1 MGTQFAYIYDV
12 VILAVLAVAIFSGVR
27 RGFVS
32 AVISMAAVV
41 VGFLCAMAFST
52 PLSEAVYS
60 AAVEQPVNDA
70 VSSALD
76 ESMGS
81 LTLSGLSGMDYDSVK
96 ISGTPVSEIN
106 PDYSGTNKAVF
117 DLSSVDMTG
126 TGFENADLSMFG
138 FDGTEDMSSLNGRT
152 AEFTMEDINSKG
164 LGRLVTAQVI
174 AVQLKDSS
182 AFSEVSEY
190 IRTVGEAV
198 PAVFGGMADS
208 INSGEISALRSIVLI
223 MQDSSA
229 SVKTAVVEHIIRPGF
244 MLVAETIFF
253 VVIFVV
259 VSALLGIIA
268 ALAKVVNKI
277 PVIGKL
283 NGFLG
288 GCAGAVKGMLA
299 IFLLCIAVKMVVGMT
314 GGEVIMLNDTTIQ
327 STAVFRYIY
336 DIEFFKIG

>member
-1 MGTQFAYIYDV
+1 MGMQFAYIYDV
-12 VILAVLAVAIFSGVR
+12 VVVAVIAVAVFSGVR

-52 PLSEAVYS
+52 PLSEAVYT
-60 AAVEQPVNDA
+60 AAVEQPLNDA

-81 LTLSGLSGMDYDSVK
+81 LTLSGLSGMDYDNVK
-96 ISGTPVSEIN
+96 ISGTPVGDIV

-138 FDGTEDMSSLNGRT
+138 FDGTEDISSLNGKT
-152 AEFTMEDINSKG
+152 AEFTMEEINSKG

-174 AVQLKDSS
+174 AVSLKESS
-182 AFSEVSEY
+182 VFGDVSEY
-190 IRTVGEAV
+190 IRSVGEAV
-198 PAVFGGMADS
+198 PAVFGGMAES
-208 INSGEISALRSIVLI
+208 VNSGELSALRSIVLV
-223 MQDSSA
+223 MQDSS
-229 SVKTAVVEHIIRPGF
+229 SSIKTAVVEYIIRPGF
-244 MLVAETIFF
+244 MFAAETIFF
-253 VVIFVV
+253 VVIFAV

-268 ALAKVVNKI
+268 SLAKLVNRI
-277 PVIGKL
+277 PVIGSL

-288 GCAGAVKGMLA
+288 GCAGVVKGMLA
-299 IFLLCIAVKMVVGMT
+299 VFLLCIAVRFIVGIT
-314 GGEVIMLNDTTIQ
+314 KGDVIMLNDTTIE
-327 STAVFRYIY
+327 STTLFKVFYNL
-336 DIEFFKIG
+336 EFFKVS

>member
-1 MGTQFAYIYDV
+1 MGMQFAYIYDV
-12 VILAVLAVAIFSGVR
+12 VVVAVIAVAVFSGVR

-52 PLSEAVYS
+52 PLSEAVYT
-60 AAVEQPVNDA
+60 AAVEQPLNDA

-81 LTLSGLSGMDYDSVK
+81 LTLSGLSGMDYDNVK
-96 ISGTPVSEIN
+96 ISGTPVGDIV

-138 FDGTEDMSSLNGRT
+138 FDGTEDISSLNGKT
-152 AEFTMEDINSKG
+152 AEFTMEEINSKG

-174 AVQLKDSS
+174 AVSLKESS
-182 AFSEVSEY
+182 VFGDVSEY
-190 IRTVGEAV
+190 IRSVGEAV
-198 PAVFGGMADS
+198 PAVFGGMAES
-208 INSGEISALRSIVLI
+208 VNSGELSALRSIVLV
-223 MQDSSA
+223 MQDSS
-229 SVKTAVVEHIIRPGF
+229 SSIKTAVVEHIIRPGF
-244 MLVAETIFF
+244 MFAAETIFF
-253 VVIFVV
+253 VVIFAV

-268 ALAKVVNKI
+268 SLAKLVNRI
-277 PVIGKL
+277 PVIGSL

-288 GCAGAVKGMLA
+288 GCAGVVKGMLA
-299 IFLLCIAVKMVVGMT
+299 VFLLCIAVRFIVGIT
-314 GGEVIMLNDTTIQ
+314 KGDVIMLNDTTIE
-327 STAVFRYIY
+327 STTLFKVFYNL
-336 DIEFFKIG
+336 EFFKVS